1 MNQDTIT
8 IEDFTFEL
16 GPIRPPSEAGSILLR
31 LSRNCPWNQCAF
43 CHTYKG
49 TKFSRRTVEE
59 VKHDIDVIY
68 TIAQLIIRTAEEMGT
83 NIINRNLYDKLIYEH
98 NIDESYL
105 RQVAFWLY
113 HGMESLFLQDADSL
127 VMKTDDVVE
136 VLYYIREKFP
146 SIKRITTYARAKT
159 ISRRS
164 PEELKKLRE
173 AGLDRIHIGLE
184 SGSDTVLKLV
194 KKGVTAEEQISA
206 GVKAIEAGFEL
217 SEYYMPGIGG
227 KEHSEENALETA
239 RVVNAVNPTFIRL
252 RSVVP
257 LPGTPLYDLMKN
269 GEWAFISDEDKV
281 KEIKLFLENLKD
293 ITSTIKSDHI
303 MNLLEDVEGTLPDD
317 REKIIRPVTR
327 FLEMPLE
334 DREKFTLGRRLG
346 RFRTLSDFGPNH
358 EIDAIRNKIKQSYDS
373 FDEAILEILNNYI

>member
-1 MNQDTIT
+1 MDTPIT

-16 GPIRPPSEAGSILLR
+16 GPIRPPSEAASILLR
-31 LSRNCPWNQCAF
+31 LSRNCPWNQCVF

-59 VKHDIDVIY
+59 VKHDIDSIY
-68 TIAQLIIRTAEEMGT
+68 TIAQLIISTAEDMGT
-83 NIINRNLYDKLIYEH
+83 SIISRNIYDKLISEH

-127 VMKTDDVVE
+127 VMKTDEVVE
-136 VLYYIREKFP
+136 VLCYIREKFP

-184 SGSDTVLKLV
+184 SGSDTILRLI
-194 KKGVTAEEQISA
+194 KKGVTAEEQINA
-206 GVKAIEAGFEL
+206 GVKAMEAGFEL
-217 SEYYMPGIGG
+217 SEYYMPGAGG
-227 KEHSEENALETA
+227 KEHSEENARESA
-239 RVVNAVNPTFIRL
+239 RVLNAINPTFIRL

-257 LPGTPLYDLMKN
+257 LPGTPLYDLMEK
-269 GEWAFISDEDKV
+269 GEWVFISDEDKV
-281 KEIKLFLENLKD
+281 KEIKLFLEGLED
-293 ITSTIKSDHI
+293 ITSTIKSDHM
-303 MNLLEDVEGTLPDD
+303 MNLLEDVEGKMPHD
-317 REKIIRPVTR
+317 REKIMRPVEQFFAMSR
-327 FLEMPLE
+327 E
-334 DREKFTLGRRLG
+334 DREKFTLGRRLN
-346 RFRTLSDFGPNH
+346 RFRFLSDYRDNP
-358 EIDAIRNKIKQSYDS
+358 EITSLWNRIHKSYNS
-373 FDEAILEILNNYI
+373 FDDAILEILTNYI